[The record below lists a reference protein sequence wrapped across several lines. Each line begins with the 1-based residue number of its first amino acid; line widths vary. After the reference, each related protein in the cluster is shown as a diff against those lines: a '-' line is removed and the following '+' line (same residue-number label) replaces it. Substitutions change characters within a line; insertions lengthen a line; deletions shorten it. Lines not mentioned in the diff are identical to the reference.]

1 MPYQAVCSN
10 ADSNLFHDP
19 NCSDPITDMSDNLL
33 QMCPSLDVS
42 QTETPLWNYEKIQP
56 IQQICNHSQ
65 EMCKQQLIRGD
76 EVLNMCILY
85 DVCSNDYWR
94 GKIGTC
100 VKV

>member
-1 MPYQAVCSN
+1 
-10 ADSNLFHDP
+10 
-19 NCSDPITDMSDNLL
+19 MSDNLL

-85 DVCSNDYWR
+85 ECLYLVMTTGEGR
-94 GKIGTC
+94 LGH
-100 VKV
+100 VLRFE

>member
-65 EMCKQQLIRGD
+65 EMCKQQLTRPT
-76 EVLNMCILY
+76 VLHCQAP
-85 DVCSNDYWR
+85 
-94 GKIGTC
+94 
-100 VKV
+100 